1 MLLFMN
7 VEILIPN
14 LVTQFNTVRMEFVQ
28 DD

>member
-14 LVTQFNTVRMEFVQ
+14 LVTQFNTVGMEFVQ